1 MCEALLIPERIRLM
15 LKFLEGLRAG
25 FRFRRQA
32 LIQFKAIARGDW
44 RSLLEVR
51 GFVLDYLWT
60 AAICGHLPAGFMHEV
75 FMQLE
80 DASSFTPEKFAA
92 GQDWFL
98 LSWCD
103 KVLERLARRSEASG
117 YLPGFVTQA
126 RAHFDGCERCRRRM
140 TETVKETARTIQ
152 LVRSALPAEGVLDE
166 AASQRFVEGIM
177 ARIQKME
184 AGPDLRCVTDRD
196 GGDDD
201 A

>member
-1 MCEALLIPERIRLM
+1 M
-15 LKFLEGLRAG
+15 LKFLVRLRAG

-32 LIQFKAIARGDW
+32 FIQFKAFARGDW

-60 AAICGHLPAGFMHEV
+60 AAVWGHLPSGFMHEI

-117 YLPGFVTQA
+117 YLSGFVTQA
-126 RAHFDGCERCRRRM
+126 RAHFDGCDSCRRRM

-152 LVRSALPAEGVLDE
+152 LVRSALPAEVEFDE
-166 AASQRFVEGIM
+166 DANRRFVEGVM
-177 ARIQKME
+177 ARIRKME
-184 AGPDLRCVTDRD
+184 AGPDLRCVTDCD

>member
-1 MCEALLIPERIRLM
+1 M
-15 LKFLEGLRAG
+15 LKFLERLRAG
-25 FRFRRQA
+25 LRFRRQA
-32 LIQFKAIARGDW
+32 FIQFKAFARGDW

-60 AAICGHLPAGFMHEV
+60 AAVCGHLPAGFMHEI

-103 KVLERLARRSEASG
+103 KVLERLVRRSEASG
-117 YLPGFVTQA
+117 YLPEFVTRA

-152 LVRSALPAEGVLDE
+152 LVRSALPTEDAFDE
-166 AASQRFVEGIM
+166 AASRRFVEGVM
-177 ARIQKME
+177 ARIREME
-184 AGPDLRCVTDRD
+184 AGSDLHCVTDRE
-196 GGDDD
+196 GSDDD